1 MWSETWSRQQLSGAL
16 PDSTASIL
24 DMANIADLADLADTS
39 KVPPPPPQPPLLRSP
54 DGRRAAIVSTMRFP
68 AFGAHVV

>member
-39 KVPPPPPQPPLLRSP
+39 KGPPPPQPPLLRSP
-54 DGRRAAIVSTMRFP
+54 DGRSRAAIVGNPF
-68 AFGAHVV
+68 F